1 MYSIHW
7 CQFLSCCGPPTALGL
22 HCQLHSLCTPIP
34 GWTGLVLPA
43 SPAQWC
49 GPPLPQNRR
58 TGNHGCSGCSPPLVP
73 GDFIPPPPLRLIPQ
87 DIITEMIK
95 KNPHYK
101 PPADY
106 RPERKFRKI
115 MIPQQQHPGYNFIGL
130 IIGPRGNTQKR
141 MERETGCKV
150 GRGVCVGGRGLRGR
164 GPGIQSEAG
173 SGWRGGIG
181 LRRVFLSCQA

>member
-1 MYSIHW
+1 
-7 CQFLSCCGPPTALGL
+7 
-22 HCQLHSLCTPIP
+22 
-34 GWTGLVLPA
+34 
-43 SPAQWC
+43 
-49 GPPLPQNRR
+49 
-58 TGNHGCSGCSPPLVP
+58 
-73 GDFIPPPPLRLIPQ
+73 
-87 DIITEMIK
+87 MIK